1 MPGRGEDSVM
11 WKHKAK
17 VTKTASLRGLSH
29 FSRPRFGLQVIKSH
43 TEQNALKF
51 SSGAL
56 RTPRLAANASQASD
70 KETREAQRFQHQTTS
85 RNRLPRPRSHRPGQI
100 PEFPAWGMSRLAQEQ
115 GKKGTAAVLRG
126 RESSQP
132 SPGHCRE
139 LGRAHSQIPG
149 TPGHREGLIPKFP
162 ALQDTGK
169 GPHRVPGAPGAPPAV
184 ALPVPG
190 WQQQRRGQAGA
201 SQQKGRAGQGR
212 AEPSR
217 DRRLLPF
224 KPGLDHSERS
234 FGCLFS
240 QMSGSGH
247 GAAHPRPEPTLK
259 GFEQPG
265 LTLWIPDDHSG
276 DHKTPPATPAPATA
290 PPQAAATHTFPVYK
304 YPGGKRPKPSAVPQ
318 GRSRP
323 VPCPRVLF

>member
-56 RTPRLAANASQASD
+56 RTPRFAANASQASD

-169 GPHRVPGAPGAPPAV
+169 GPHRVPGAPGHREP
-184 ALPVPG
+184 LPRWLCRCQG
-190 WQQQRRGQAGA
+190 GSSSGGDRREPHNKREGQ
-201 SQQKGRAGQGR
+201 GRAGQ
-212 AEPSR
+212 SR
-217 DRRLLPF
+217 HGIGGSF
-224 KPGLDHSERS
+224 HSS
-234 FGCLFS
+234 L
-240 QMSGSGH
+240 
-247 GAAHPRPEPTLK
+247 A
-259 GFEQPG
+259 
-265 LTLWIPDDHSG
+265 WITQSAPLGVCS
-276 DHKTPPATPAPATA
+276 HK
-290 PPQAAATHTFPVYK
+290 
-304 YPGGKRPKPSAVPQ
+304 
-318 GRSRP
+318 
-323 VPCPRVLF
+323 